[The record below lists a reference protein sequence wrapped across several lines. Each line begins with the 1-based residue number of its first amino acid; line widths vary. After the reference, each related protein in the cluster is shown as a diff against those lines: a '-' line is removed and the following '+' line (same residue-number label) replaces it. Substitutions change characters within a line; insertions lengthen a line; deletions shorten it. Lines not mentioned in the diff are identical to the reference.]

1 MTERAR
7 DPRLTEVQEAAVE
20 LTKKRLKESEAKARK
35 EGWRFGHIYDPEVE
49 EAKAPEAKEVKPK
62 AKKAKK

>member
-49 EAKAPEAKEVKPK
+49 EAKAPADDKG
-62 AKKAKK
+62 KKAKK